1 MGRCNSLVSVK
12 EKSLFN
18 GRQNLTELSTEL
30 STFLLQNI
38 SNTIVDN
45 SFFVILFLL
54 SLFIAFLGLS
64 KYH

>member
-30 STFLLQNI
+30 SNI
-38 SNTIVDN
+38 IVFN